1 MPGPQPWSSLEGVPV
16 VAHDPV
22 ADSTDVEQRLRE
34 LLHDPGWSLPAWPD
48 PAVRVAGA
56 ARRQRIRTASLA
68 AIASA
73 AVAVMALS
81 AFRPG
86 AVSGPPASAYALPA
100 VGAGGFPASIYPAAD
115 RSAALRLSGQC
126 PDPAGLELTPPAVMR
141 AQTAAVVEGLGT
153 SFRSDLASSDRAY
166 WPQIRASWRSGAHPA
181 SGPARVLYSG
191 ALESRPAQIATPGLA
206 RAVRTACGNPTA
218 RNTWL
223 IVTGQADKPAEQT
236 DYLLLDRSGRVL
248 VWDIR

>member
-1 MPGPQPWSSLEGVPV
+1 

-22 ADSTDVEQRLRE
+22 VDSTEMEWRLRE
-34 LLHDPGWSLPAWPD
+34 MLRDPGWVLPAWPD
-48 PAVRVAGA
+48 PEARVARA
-56 ARRQRIRTASLA
+56 ARRQRIRTASFA

-73 AVAVMALS
+73 AVIVMALS

-86 AVSGPPASAYALPA
+86 QVAAPPASATTGAYALPA
-100 VGAGGFPASIYPAAD
+100 VGTAGFPASIYPPAD
-115 RSAALRLSGQC
+115 RSPALRPAGQC
-126 PDPAGLELTPPAVMR
+126 PDPAGLELTLPAVMR

-166 WPQIRASWRSGAHPA
+166 WPQLRASWRSGAHRA
-181 SGPARVLYSG
+181 SGPVRVLYSG

-206 RAVRTACGNPTA
+206 RTVRTACGNPTA
-218 RNTWL
+218 RKTWL
-223 IVTGQADKPAEQT
+223 IVTGQADRPAEQA

>member
-1 MPGPQPWSSLEGVPV
+1 VPV

-22 ADSTDVEQRLRE
+22 TDSTEVEQRLRE

-48 PAVRVAGA
+48 PAARVARA

-73 AVAVMALS
+73 AVVVLALS

-86 AVSGPPASAYALPA
+86 QGAGPPASATTGAYALPA
-100 VGAGGFPASIYPAAD
+100 VGAAGFPASIYPAAD
-115 RSAALRLSGQC
+115 RSTALRRSGQC
-126 PDPAGLELTPPAVMR
+126 PDPAGLELTLPAVMR

-166 WPQIRASWRSGAHPA
+166 WPHIRASWRSGTHPE
-181 SGPARVLYSG
+181 SGSARVLYSG

-218 RNTWL
+218 RDTWL
-223 IVTGQADKPAEQT
+223 IVTGQPDKPAEQT